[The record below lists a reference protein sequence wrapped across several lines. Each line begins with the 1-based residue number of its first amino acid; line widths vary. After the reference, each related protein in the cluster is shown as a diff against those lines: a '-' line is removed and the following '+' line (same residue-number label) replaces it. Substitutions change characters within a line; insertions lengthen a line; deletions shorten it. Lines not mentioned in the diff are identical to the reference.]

1 LERISKNEMTYLI
14 IRNILRQTHGSYGDN
29 LVVIGKFS
37 SKLRKQRYITDP
49 LYNYLIRLKQN
60 DKDKQNINEVKE
72 NQKYLFNSNGNSEC
86 VS

>member
-37 SKLRKQRYITDP
+37 SGLRKQRYITDP

-60 DKDKQNINEVKE
+60 DKDKQNIDYVKE
-72 NQKYLFNSNGNSEC
+72 NQRYLFSGNSER

>member
-14 IRNILRQTHGSYGDN
+14 SRNILKQTHGSYGDN

-37 SKLRKQRYITDP
+37 SGLRKQRYLTEP
-49 LYNYLIRLKQN
+49 LYNYLIRLKQT
-60 DKDKQNINEVKE
+60 DKDKQNIDDVKE
-72 NQKYLFNSNGNSEC
+72 NQRYLFSSNSER

>member
-1 LERISKNEMTYLI
+1 MTYLI

-37 SKLRKQRYITDP
+37 SGLRKQRYITDP

-60 DKDKQNINEVKE
+60 DKDKQNIDYVKE
-72 NQKYLFNSNGNSEC
+72 NQRYLFSGNSER

>member
-1 LERISKNEMTYLI
+1 MERISKNEMTYLI

-37 SKLRKQRYITDP
+37 SGLRKQRYITDP

-60 DKDKQNINEVKE
+60 DKDKQNIDYVKE
-72 NQKYLFNSNGNSEC
+72 NQRYLFSGNSER